1 MSRRDDAAELTDL
14 LARVAVHGAKA
25 RACLGRVPE
34 GGREGEEC
42 WLGALDEVR
51 ELLDAVT
58 GVRVRF
64 GQWSDEANRTGVRT

>member
-1 MSRRDDAAELTDL
+1 VSRRDDADELTQL

-34 GGREGEEC
+34 GGRDDGA
-42 WLGALDEVR
+42 WLDALDEVG

-64 GQWSDEANRTGVRT
+64 GQWSDEANERSRV